1 MARQSSVKRALEAT
15 GSFASAQKNIV
26 VQFQNKDRNTD
37 ELLKQIKEDAI
48 SKGVSE
54 ADFRKVDVYV
64 KPEEQKVFYVINNDV
79 NGSVDF

>member
-1 MARQSSVKRALEAT
+1 MARKSSVKRALEAT

-37 ELLKQIKEDAI
+37 DLLKQIKEDAL

-54 ADFRKVDVYV
+54 ADFEKVDVYI
-64 KPEEQKVFYVINNDV
+64 KPEEQKVFYVVNEKI
-79 NGSVDF
+79 NGSIDF